1 VVGAAG
7 GRGAAQALIRP
18 PAIAEPGDMTLEVL
32 RALAHP
38 LRLQLVAQVA
48 ARGPVCSCHLEADT
62 GVSQPQ
68 ISKHLG
74 VLHRAGLIQRRRE
87 GRWVYFSIDEGALE
101 AAGWFI
107 DELQR
112 SMRRPH
118 LADRCDSD
126 SA

>member
-1 VVGAAG
+1 
-7 GRGAAQALIRP
+7 
-18 PAIAEPGDMTLEVL
+18 
-32 RALAHP
+32 
-38 LRLQLVAQVA
+38 
-48 ARGPVCSCHLEADT
+48 
-62 GVSQPQ
+62 
-68 ISKHLG
+68 

-101 AAGWFI
+101 AAGGFI